1 MGNQGTGCPLLEGRR
16 MELDYSLIARVR
28 RREVNFEQLVEVLS
42 TRGYVTDSDGSNGL
56 GFGRA
61 AIDQARQH
69 DFDALFILLMPG
81 ELNTIRLMSH
91 GTDKGGVPG
100 SFTTALFNT
109 NVIEYEEMNQV
120 LIAMNRQQNEEL

>member
-1 MGNQGTGCPLLEGRR
+1 

-56 GFGRA
+56 GFGRV
-61 AIDQARQH
+61 AIAQARQH
-69 DFDALFILLMPG
+69 DFDALFTLLMPG
-81 ELNTIRLMSH
+81 VLNTIRLMSH
-91 GTDKGGVPG
+91 GTDKGGIPG

-109 NVIEYEEMNQV
+109 DVIEYEEMKQV
-120 LIAMNRQQNEEL
+120 LIEMSRQEQQRFSE